1 MYLSTLVTVAVFLL
15 IIGTLA
21 FFKQTQV
28 TQIVTAT
35 LMVLIQLMYSIS
47 IGPLCRSLIRDAVAE
62 F

>member
-21 FFKQTQV
+21 FFKQTQG

-47 IGPLCRSLIRDAVAE
+47 IGPLCKSLIRNSIAE
-62 F
+62 V

>member
-1 MYLSTLVTVAVFLL
+1 MYMTTLITVAVFLP

-21 FFKQTQV
+21 FFKQNQA

-47 IGPLCRSLIRDAVAE
+47 IGP
-62 F
+62 